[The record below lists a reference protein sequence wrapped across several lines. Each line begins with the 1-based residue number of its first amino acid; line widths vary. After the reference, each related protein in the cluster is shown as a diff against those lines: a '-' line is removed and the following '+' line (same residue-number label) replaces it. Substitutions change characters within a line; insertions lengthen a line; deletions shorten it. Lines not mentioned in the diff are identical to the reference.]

1 MRRGVRPGLA
11 HAGVAVRGPRGP
23 VADGRE
29 GPALVAGPVGP
40 VPGREPVL
48 LVVAS
53 GRNAEPKPRA
63 LRADRLGGFVLVG
76 VPAVGVSPKLFAP
89 GMAGCPRGEQIVQ
102 AVAVGRHRAVGVSA
116 RGVPSG
122 RVIGP

>member
-1 MRRGVRPGLA
+1 MRPSVRPGLA
-11 HAGVAVRGPRGP
+11 HAGVAVRCP
-23 VADGRE
+23 VADGRK

-40 VPGREPVL
+40 FPGREPVG

-76 VPAVGVSPKLFAP
+76 VPAVGVSPKLVKK
-89 GMAGCPRGEQIVQ
+89 RGRGSFPETPPVPVLDLARQVD
-102 AVAVGRHRAVGVSA
+102 RHRLRCHRAAAGGVE
-116 RGVPSG
+116 
-122 RVIGP
+122 